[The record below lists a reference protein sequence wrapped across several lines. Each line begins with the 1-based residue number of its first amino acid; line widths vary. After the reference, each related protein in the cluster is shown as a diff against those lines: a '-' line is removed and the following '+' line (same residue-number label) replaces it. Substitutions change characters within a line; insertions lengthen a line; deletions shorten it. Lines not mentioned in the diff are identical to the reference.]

1 MRLAFV
7 SNLYPPHFLGG
18 YERLCALV
26 RDELV
31 RRGHHV
37 SVLTSD
43 HGVSPDGTPS
53 EAAGDGV
60 HRTLRLTCPF
70 DRPADHGR
78 PARWRATVHN
88 RRVARAFFLADR
100 PELVFVWSQLR
111 LSLGAALAARDL
123 GLAVAYTFNDEHPI
137 GYAAPPFTL
146 QPRGLARFA
155 LDRGALPELTWTGLD
170 LAHATCISRSLRDRL
185 VAGGVPVGHA
195 QIIYQCVPEEH
206 RFVPRGDLGG
216 RHDPARV
223 LFLGQLHAYKGVH
236 TLIDAMG
243 RLLAAG
249 RRVQLTVAGAGPEP
263 YTARL
268 RALAGPFEGHV
279 TFRGSVP
286 PSELPALYHEHDV
299 FAFPSLGVEAFGL
312 TFLEAMASGLP
323 VVASTGG
330 GHAEALVDGVNA
342 LTFPAE
348 DAPALAAAL
357 VRVLDDAELRRRLA
371 VGGVATVRER
381 FTTARYVNEL
391 EAFLAAAVGSHAQ

>member
-1 MRLAFV
+1 MKLAFV
-7 SNLYPPHFLGG
+7 SNLYPPHILGG

-26 RDELV
+26 RDGLV
-31 RRGHHV
+31 QRGHRV

-43 HGVSPDGTPS
+43 HGV
-53 EAAGDGV
+53 AGGNGVEGATCDGV
-60 HRTLRLTCPF
+60 YRTLRLTCPF

-88 RRVARAFFLADR
+88 RRVARAFFEAER
-100 PELVFVWSQLR
+100 PDLVFVWSQLR

-123 GLAVAYTFNDEHPI
+123 GLPVAYTFNDEHPL

-155 LDRGALPELTWTGLD
+155 LDRGALPELTWSRLD
-170 LAHATCISRSLRDRL
+170 LGRVTCISRSLRDRL

-195 QIIYQCVPEEH
+195 QIIYQCVPDEH
-206 RFVPRGDLGG
+206 RFAPRADLGG
-216 RHDPARV
+216 LHDPARV

-236 TLIDAMG
+236 TLIDAVG
-243 RLLAAG
+243 RLLAGG
-249 RRVQLTVAGAGPEP
+249 RRVRLTVAGAGPEP

-268 RALAGPFEGHV
+268 RALAEPIAGAV
-279 TFRGSVP
+279 TFLGAVP
-286 PSELPALYHEHDV
+286 PADLAALYREHDL

-330 GHAEALVDGVNA
+330 GHSEALVDGANS

-357 VRVLDDAELRRRLA
+357 ARVLDDAALRRRLA
-371 VGGVATVRER
+371 EAGVATVRER
-381 FTTARYVNEL
+381 FTTARYVTEL
-391 EAFLAAAVGSHAQ
+391 EAFLEKAVGAHAA